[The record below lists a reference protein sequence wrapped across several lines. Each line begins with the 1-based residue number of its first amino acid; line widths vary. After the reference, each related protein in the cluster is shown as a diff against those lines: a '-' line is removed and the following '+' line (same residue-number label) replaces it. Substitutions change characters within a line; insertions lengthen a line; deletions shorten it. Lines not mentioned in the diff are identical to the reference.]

1 MCLHRFSGGYSLSLS
16 LTVRN
21 VNWNDVMT
29 GVVFLSRPCRWN
41 VHIVREQ
48 VSAGTARRP
57 HYYNNYASGVA

>member
-1 MCLHRFSGGYSLSLS
+1 MCACTGLVGVTLSLS

-41 VHIVREQ
+41 VHIVCEQ

-57 HYYNNYASGVA
+57 RYYNNYASGVA